1 MHLLRHSAQK
11 FFKLW
16 KQRALV
22 WILGLEIV
30 NERVDFVL
38 ITIRI
43 KNGSSEYLGVYIRS
57 PRSQG

>member
-1 MHLLRHSAQK
+1 MHLLRHLAQK

-22 WILGLEIV
+22 CILGLEIV
-30 NERVDFVL
+30 NDRVDFVL

-43 KNGSSEYLGVYIRS
+43 KNGFSEYLGVYIRS